1 MANLNLPWKK
11 SAPELPVVR
20 NVRTVS
26 ELVTSFTSQ
35 FKEVADANAK
45 IVTTQEAVIKA
56 AQEKKLFAESEK
68 AGAENFIANFQ
79 AMRSAPPV
87 K

>member
-1 MANLNLPWKK
+1 MATLPWSKK
-11 SAPELPVVR
+11 EEILPPVK

-45 IVTTQEAVIKA
+45 IVATQEAAIKA

-68 AGAENFIANFQ
+68 MGAENFIANFK
-79 AMRSAPPV
+79 AMSSTPPV

>member
-1 MANLNLPWKK
+1 MATLPWKK
-11 SAPELPVVR
+11 STVEFAPVKT
-20 NVRTVS
+20 VRTVS

-45 IVTTQEAVIKA
+45 IVETQEAVIKA
-56 AQEKKLFAESEK
+56 AQEKKLIAESEK
-68 AGAENFIANFQ
+68 VGAENFIANFQ
-79 AMRSAPPV
+79 AMSSTPHV